1 MTSNLSQPT
10 PAGPSPLS
18 HHYRS
23 EDATKRRSGEGS
35 PVLQGS
41 GDNAR
46 LIPGMK

>member
-1 MTSNLSQPT
+1 MTINLSQLT
-10 PAGPSPLS
+10 SAGLSPLS

-23 EDATKRRSGEGS
+23 EDATKRRIGGGS

-41 GDNAR
+41 GDNAW